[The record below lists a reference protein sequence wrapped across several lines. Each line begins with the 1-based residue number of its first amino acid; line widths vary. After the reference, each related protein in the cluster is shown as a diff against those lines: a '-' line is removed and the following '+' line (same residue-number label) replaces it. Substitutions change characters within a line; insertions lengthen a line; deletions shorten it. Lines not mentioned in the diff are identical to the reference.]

1 MCMCWLTR
9 LLCILRR
16 LSMRVILP
24 SALFKDRKD
33 LLLCCWWMCTLYNTC
48 TNATTWQRIFAV
60 IGHLQA
66 VSIEIENLHFE
77 QTFASL
83 FTFRRMPTKFRI
95 SFSYGIWIGICLE
108 ANQFNF
114 DTCKWLRW
122 KTPKSFNLIKRI
134 RFDLTE

>member
-1 MCMCWLTR
+1 MAVNVPHVLY
-9 LLCILRR
+9 ILR

-24 SALFKDRKD
+24 SALFEDRKD
-33 LLLCCWWMCTLYNTC
+33 LLLCCCWICTNTC
-48 TNATTWQRIFAV
+48 TKCHHLVAYFC
-60 IGHLQA
+60 GHWPSA
-66 VSIEIENLHFE
+66 SRFNRNRKFTSRANIR
-77 QTFASL
+77 SL

-95 SFSYGIWIGICLE
+95 SFSYGIWIGIRLG

-122 KTPKSFNLIKRI
+122 KAPKSFNLIKRI